1 MRKSGEVDRLVVMSG
16 SCSPITA
23 DQIEWA
29 LANGFAALPITPSTF
44 LGDNA
49 SFQDCL
55 ASALDMLD
63 KGRNIIIYSA
73 IGPLSAGAMAQGE
86 ALGVAMGRLLRAV
99 LACSNVTRVL
109 LAGGDTSSYAVQ
121 QLGLYALTWV
131 QELEIGVPL
140 CRAHSDNE
148 IDGLELVLKGGQ
160 VGSRD
165 FFETVRRGRKAP

>member
-1 MRKSGEVDRLVVMSG
+1 
-16 SCSPITA
+16 
-23 DQIEWA
+23 
-29 LANGFAALPITPSTF
+29 
-44 LGDNA
+44 
-49 SFQDCL
+49 
-55 ASALDMLD
+55 MLD

-73 IGPLSAGAMAQGE
+73 LWPFPGGEMAQGM

-99 LACSNVTRVL
+99 LACSGVRRVL

-131 QELEIGVPL
+131 QELEVGVPL

-160 VGSRD
+160 VAARISLKPYGAAARP
-165 FFETVRRGRKAP
+165 EQQHCRRQH